1 MLKEFMSRIR
11 DQVSSNIE
19 KYIGD
24 SNFIEGA
31 MKYSALAE
39 SKMFRAALV
48 FASGD
53 LNNNISNKSLISLS
67 TSIELMHTY
76 SLIHD
81 DLPSMDNDELRRGQ
95 DLIHDDLPSMD
106 NDELRRGQ
114 DSSHVKFGEANAIL
128 VGDALQALS
137 YEIISDDEDLSSD
150 EKVVAI
156 KLLASACG
164 KNGMVYG
171 QFLDIE
177 SESKSIDKQSIEN
190 IHALKTGR
198 LIECSVMYGQIG
210 NPEKNVKKVLKSYA
224 KKIGLAF
231 QIKDDILEVT
241 SNKETLGKNTNS
253 DQKNHK
259 STYANILG
267 IDKAKEKTKS
277 LSKDA
282 IGNLETLCSNKANML
297 IELAK
302 YIAYRE
308 K

>member
-1 MLKEFMSRIR
+1 MLKEFMSHIR

-19 KYIGD
+19 KYIGN
-24 SNFIEGA
+24 SNFIEEA

-48 FASGD
+48 FASGGV
-53 LNNNISNKSLISLS
+53 NNNISNKSLRNLS

-95 DLIHDDLPSMD
+95 D
-106 NDELRRGQ
+106 
-114 DSSHVKFGEANAIL
+114 SSHIKFGEANAIL

-137 YEIISDDEDLSSD
+137 YEIISDDEDLSSN
-150 EKVVAI
+150 EKVFAI

-177 SESKSIDKQSIEN
+177 SESKSLDKESIEN
-190 IHALKTGR
+190 IHALKTGK
-198 LIECSVMYGQIG
+198 LIECSVMFGQIG
-210 NPEKNVKKVLKSYA
+210 NPKKNVKKVLKSYG
-224 KKIGLAF
+224 KRIGLAF
-231 QIKDDILEVT
+231 QITDDILEVT

-259 STYANILG
+259 STYASILG

-277 LSKDA
+277 LSEDA
-282 IGNLETLCSNKANML
+282 IADIETLCSNKVNML

>member
-1 MLKEFMSRIR
+1 MLKEFMSHIR

-53 LNNNISNKSLISLS
+53 LNNNISNKSLINLS

-76 SLIHD
+76 S
-81 DLPSMDNDELRRGQ
+81 
-95 DLIHDDLPSMD
+95 LIHDDLPSMD

-190 IHALKTGR
+190 IHALKTGK

-210 NPEKNVKKVLKSYA
+210 NPEKNVKKALKSYA

-267 IDKAKEKTKS
+267 IDKAKEKTMS
-277 LSKDA
+277 LCEDA
-282 IGNLETLCSNKANML
+282 IGNLETLCSNKVNML

>member
-1 MLKEFMSRIR
+1 
-11 DQVSSNIE
+11 
-19 KYIGD
+19 
-24 SNFIEGA
+24 
-31 MKYSALAE
+31 
-39 SKMFRAALV
+39 
-48 FASGD
+48 
-53 LNNNISNKSLISLS
+53 
-67 TSIELMHTY
+67 
-76 SLIHD
+76 
-81 DLPSMDNDELRRGQ
+81 
-95 DLIHDDLPSMD
+95 
-106 NDELRRGQ
+106 
-114 DSSHVKFGEANAIL
+114 
-128 VGDALQALS
+128 
-137 YEIISDDEDLSSD
+137 
-150 EKVVAI
+150 
-156 KLLASACG
+156 
-164 KNGMVYG
+164 MVYG

-190 IHALKTGR
+190 IHALKTGK

-267 IDKAKEKTKS
+267 IDKAKEKTMS
-277 LSKDA
+277 LSEDA
-282 IGNLETLCSNKANML
+282 IGNLETLCSNKVNML

>member
-53 LNNNISNKSLISLS
+53 LNNNISNKSLINLS

-76 SLIHD
+76 S
-81 DLPSMDNDELRRGQ
+81 
-95 DLIHDDLPSMD
+95 LIHDDLPSMD

-190 IHALKTGR
+190 IHALKTGK

-210 NPEKNVKKVLKSYA
+210 NPEKNVKKALKSYA

-282 IGNLETLCSNKANML
+282 IGNIETLCSNKVNML

>member
-1 MLKEFMSRIR
+1 MLKEFMSHIR

-24 SNFIEGA
+24 SNFIERA

-53 LNNNISNKSLISLS
+53 LNNNISNKSLINLS

-76 SLIHD
+76 S
-81 DLPSMDNDELRRGQ
+81 
-95 DLIHDDLPSMD
+95 LIHDDLPSMD

-277 LSKDA
+277 LSEDA
-282 IGNLETLCSNKANML
+282 IVNLETLCSNKVNML

>member
-1 MLKEFMSRIR
+1 MLKEFMSHIR

-53 LNNNISNKSLISLS
+53 VNNNISNNSLINLS

-76 SLIHD
+76 S
-81 DLPSMDNDELRRGQ
+81 
-95 DLIHDDLPSMD
+95 LIHDDLPSMD

-177 SESKSIDKQSIEN
+177 SESKSIDKKSIEN
-190 IHALKTGR
+190 IHALKTGK

-267 IDKAKEKTKS
+267 IDKAKEKTMS
-277 LSKDA
+277 LCEDA
-282 IGNLETLCSNKANML
+282 IGNLETLCSNKVNML

>member
-1 MLKEFMSRIR
+1 MLKEFMSHIR
-11 DQVSSNIE
+11 EQVSSNIE
-19 KYIGD
+19 KYIGN
-24 SNFIEGA
+24 SNFIEEA

-48 FASGD
+48 FASGEV
-53 LNNNISNKSLISLS
+53 NNNMSNKSLRNLS

-95 DLIHDDLPSMD
+95 D
-106 NDELRRGQ
+106 
-114 DSSHVKFGEANAIL
+114 SSHIKFGEANAIL

-137 YEIISDDEDLSSD
+137 YEIISDDEDLSSN
-150 EKVVAI
+150 EKVFAI

-177 SESKSIDKQSIEN
+177 SESKSLDKESIEN
-190 IHALKTGR
+190 IHALKTGK
-198 LIECSVMYGQIG
+198 LIECSVMFGQIG
-210 NPEKNVKKVLKSYA
+210 NPKKNVKKVLKSYG
-224 KKIGLAF
+224 KRIGLAF
-231 QIKDDILEVT
+231 QITDDILEVT

-259 STYANILG
+259 STYASILG
-267 IDKAKEKTKS
+267 LDKAKEKTKS

-282 IGNLETLCSNKANML
+282 IADLETLCSNKVNML